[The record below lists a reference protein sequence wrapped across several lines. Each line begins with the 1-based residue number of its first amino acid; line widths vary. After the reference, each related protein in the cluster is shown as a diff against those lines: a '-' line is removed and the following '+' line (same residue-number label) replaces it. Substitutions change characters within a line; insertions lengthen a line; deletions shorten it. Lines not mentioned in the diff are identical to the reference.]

1 MKNAADGEEAPGCQ
15 VKVIL
20 DGPYGGLT
28 LDVDN
33 FGVMLLIAG
42 GSGVTFMLGCIEEC
56 MRKGVNGG
64 GPRRIECAW
73 VVKDM
78 GKWTANVSR
87 DSASHLTT
95 RMKLHRNHR
104 KLSPHSCLPS

>member
-1 MKNAADGEEAPGCQ
+1 VKNGGTDDEESPAPGCQ

-28 LDVDN
+28 LDIDK

-56 MRKGVNGG
+56 LRKGVNGG

-78 GKWTANVSR
+78 GELDIAR
-87 DSASHLTT
+87 GF
-95 RMKLHRNHR
+95 M
-104 KLSPHSCLPS
+104 

>member
-1 MKNAADGEEAPGCQ
+1 MSDVEEKEGLVKNAEDEEAAPGCQ

-28 LDVDN
+28 LDVDK

-56 MRKGVNGG
+56 LRKGVNGG

-73 VVKDM
+73 VVQDM
-78 GKWTANVSR
+78 GKYK
-87 DSASHLTT
+87 LTET
-95 RMKLHRNHR
+95 F
-104 KLSPHSCLPS
+104 SYQTGTS